1 MITLHIETK
10 RPKEVVDVTER
21 VQLAIQQHGLSNGV
35 IILFLPHTTA
45 ALTTADLEP
54 GGDQDLLEA
63 FEVIIPKL
71 AYKRVRNLEQAA
83 NYIMSAIIDPSLT
96 LPVQEG
102 RLKLG
107 IRQRLVLIE
116 LNGPRDREVTLTFL
130 TSG

>member
-1 MITLHIETK
+1 
-10 RPKEVVDVTER
+10 
-21 VQLAIQQHGLSNGV
+21 
-35 IILFLPHTTA
+35 LFLPHTTA

-63 FEVIIPKL
+63 FEVIVPKL
-71 AYKRVRNLEQAA
+71 SYKRVRNPDQAS
-83 NYIMSAIIDPSLT
+83 NYIMSAIIDPSIT
-96 LPVQEG
+96 IPVQEG

-130 TSG
+130 AS